1 MIRRKLLIFLCFSAA
16 GSLLNGEKLFE
27 RLTVRDGL
35 SEDIVHAISDDK
47 RGFIWIG
54 TDEGL
59 NRYDGYEPVIY
70 RSNPFDTTALSG
82 NRIFGVFRDSEGN
95 IWVSTDKSIDLYQY
109 GKNTFRRH
117 PTESKP
123 VSVTEDSLGNVW
135 VASLQSGVFKI
146 DKQTGKIKNYRF
158 SPMDPTSIS
167 SNNFDE
173 NQKNPII
180 VDEKQNIWVGTR
192 NGLNYFQREKDVFI
206 RIFSQQEAQNS
217 LSSNKINTM
226 CLVENSLWVGT
237 PSGLDKVDTKT
248 LKVERHAGTKWF
260 SMVGVHTV
268 IEIVPF
274 KEGTPM
280 SGFWMA
286 TIGGLVYYDKN
297 MSSFQ
302 DIIHPDIFGRYVS
315 DIYSDPEGNLWLNI
329 PQTGGLMHFNT
340 NNFYLMYGF
349 ADVENDF
356 EHIENDILDHQ
367 SISGNKINQMFFD
380 QQDNVWIATN
390 KGLNKLSKIK
400 NIFTTISGGI
410 KNEKSIRGQEI
421 KHIEIDK
428 DNTIWLS
435 HENGLDH
442 IKNTGDIIAQYVS
455 DPTDENS
462 LLTRETG
469 TFEMLSNGQAWIA
482 SEHGGVSVLDVQNHN
497 FTRHVHD
504 PKKENSIIEGK
515 IECVYEDA
523 GGAVWL
529 SSNSGVCRYKDKKF
543 NSYMYNPSLRNN
555 HLSGVTAFLEDSK
568 GQFWIGTGANG
579 LYRINKTD
587 MSAKEHY
594 ILDPHDE
601 NSFAS
606 SVVLAIYEDKNKDV
620 WIGSGG
626 EGLFKYN
633 RDENNFTRV
642 TIDDGLPSNTITS
655 LKNDNEGFL
664 WMGTRNGTARL
675 KTKEGKFLI
684 QGYNRTDGLSG
695 RIFYKDAIAVGKY
708 GKMYFGGPEG
718 MAVVNPLDIKPNKEK
733 PLIAI
738 TGIAAIDQS
747 NKRTEIDFSS
757 STIDIDH
764 KTQTLQINFVGLSF
778 QKSAKNN
785 YRYTLENH
793 LDSWV
798 DNGTSKTVSFQGL
811 DPGKYKFVFMASNND
826 GVWSEPSKGTEIIV
840 HPPAWKT
847 WWAYSGYAGFFA
859 LTAFG
864 VVRRRD
870 KTQLLKLE
878 ESRRTQELEEAREFQ
893 MKMLPKKCPEV
904 MDLEIAAG
912 IQTATE
918 VGGDYYD
925 FFPQRDNSIYVV
937 VGDATGHGMTAGMM
951 VSITKAGLYGTAPN
965 MPPNEV
971 SKGLNRTIKAIE
983 LGKNKMALSIA
994 RFWSDRVEFTSA
1006 AMPPI
1011 YHYQAN
1017 TEDVDEILLEG
1028 LPLGSFKGETYG
1040 QVDIASG
1047 PGDAFVFISDGLP
1060 EATNKTEQMLGYR
1073 AVLDCVK
1080 ENGKNSAEEIKQ
1092 SLFDLGT
1099 AWLDG
1104 IQNQDDI
1111 TVVVVKKEKTS

>member
-1 MIRRKLLIFLCFSAA
+1 MINRRILVYLFFSVMGALLS
-16 GSLLNGEKLFE
+16 GERTFE

-35 SEDIVHAISDDK
+35 SEDIVHAVSDDK

-82 NRIFGVFRDSEGN
+82 NRVFGIFRDSEGS

-117 PTESKP
+117 ATESKP
-123 VSVTEDSLGNVW
+123 VFVTEDTLGSIW

-146 DKQTGKIKNYRF
+146 DKQTGKTKNYRF
-158 SPMDPTSIS
+158 SPLDPTSIS

-173 NQKNPII
+173 IQKTPII
-180 VDEKQNIWVGTR
+180 VDKDQNIWFGTR
-192 NGLNYFQREKDVFI
+192 NGLNYYQRAKDVFV
-206 RIFSQQEAQNS
+206 RFFSLQGGTNS
-217 LSSNKINTM
+217 LSSNNINTM
-226 CLVENSLWVGT
+226 YLDENNLWVGT
-237 PSGLDKVDTKT
+237 PAGLDRIDTKT
-248 LKVERHAGTKWF
+248 MEVERYAGTKWF

-268 IEIVPF
+268 IEILPF

-286 TIGGLVYYDKN
+286 TAGGLVYYDKN
-297 MSSFQ
+297 MLSFE
-302 DIIHPDIFGRYVS
+302 DIIHPDIFGRYVA
-315 DIYSDPEGNLWLNI
+315 DVYNDTKGNIWLYI

-340 NNFYLMYGF
+340 TNFYLMYGF
-349 ADVENDF
+349 ADPDHDF
-356 EHIENDILDHQ
+356 EHIKNDALDQ
-367 SISGNKINQMFFD
+367 RSLSGNTINKVFFD
-380 QQDNVWIATN
+380 RQDNTWVATN
-390 KGLNKLSKIK
+390 KGLNKLSKTE
-400 NIFTTISGGI
+400 NVFTPFSGGI
-410 KNEKSIRGQEI
+410 KDKSIIRGQEI
-421 KHIEIDK
+421 KHIEIDS

-442 IKNTGDIIAQYVS
+442 INNTGEKIAQYVS

-469 TFEMLSNGQAWIA
+469 TFEILSNGQIWIA
-482 SEHGGVSVLDVQNHN
+482 SERGGLTALDVKTNTFIRYEHN
-497 FTRHVHD
+497 
-504 PKKENSIIEGK
+504 PEKESSIIDGK
-515 IECVYEDA
+515 IDCIYEDTD
-523 GGAVWL
+523 GAVWL
-529 SSNSGVCRYKDKKF
+529 SSISGVCRYKDKEFKSF
-543 NSYMYNPSLRNN
+543 TYNQSLGNN
-555 HLSGVTAFLEDSK
+555 HLLGVTVFLEDSN
-568 GQFWIGTGANG
+568 GEFWLGTETNG
-579 LYRINKTD
+579 LYRVNKSD
-587 MSAKEHY
+587 MSAVEHY
-594 ILDPHDE
+594 KLDQHNE

-606 SVVLAIYEDKNKDV
+606 SVVLAIYEDKNRKI

-633 RDENNFTRV
+633 SEKNDFTRT

-664 WMGTRNGTARL
+664 WMGTRNGIARL
-675 KTKEGKFLI
+675 DTESGLI
-684 QGYNRTDGLSG
+684 QGYNRTDGLSS
-695 RIFYKDAIAVGKY
+695 RIFYRDAIAVGKY
-708 GKMYFGGPEG
+708 GKMYFGGPTG
-718 MAVVNPLDIKPNKEK
+718 MAVVRPLDIKPNQEK

-738 TGIAAIDQS
+738 TNITGIDQS
-747 NKRTEIDFSS
+747 NKKTLVDFSS
-757 STIDIDH
+757 GAIDLDH
-764 KTQTLQINFVGLSF
+764 KTQTLQIDFVGISF
-778 QKSAKNN
+778 QKSLKNK

-793 LDSWV
+793 LENWV
-798 DNGTSKTVSFQGL
+798 DNGTSRRASFQGL
-811 DPGKYKFVFMASNND
+811 DPGKYRFVFMASNND

-864 VVRRRD
+864 AVRRRD

-878 ESRRTQELEEAREFQ
+878 ESRRAQELEEAREFQ

-937 VGDATGHGMTAGMM
+937 IGDATGHGMTAGMM
-951 VSITKAGLYGTAPN
+951 VSITKAGLYGTPPN
-965 MPPNEV
+965 IPPNEV
-971 SKGLNRTIKAIE
+971 SYGLNRTIKAIE

-994 RFWSDRVEFTSA
+994 RFWPDRVEFTSA

-1011 YHYQAN
+1011 YHYKSS

-1028 LPLGSFKGETYG
+1028 LPLGSFKGESYSL
-1040 QVDIASG
+1040 VDINTE
-1047 PGDAFVFISDGLP
+1047 PGDAFIFISDGLP
-1060 EATNKTEQMLGYR
+1060 EATNISENMLGYR

-1104 IQNQDDI
+1104 IKNQDDI
-1111 TVVVVKKEKTS
+1111 TVVVVKKGKAL